1 MKFLVD
7 ENVKLRLA
15 KLLLAAGH
23 DVKYV
28 PKGASDKVVGQ
39 MAKKE
44 ARIILTHDNDFA
56 VPSLFC
62 AKDFPGIILI
72 KVFPP
77 TFTKIAASLQNLLCE
92 FKTTKD
98 FKGRLVVLIDEKSFW
113 VE

>member
-15 KLLLAAGH
+15 KLLVAAGH
-23 DVKYV
+23 DVLLA
-28 PKGASDKVVGQ
+28 PKGSLDKEIGRL
-39 MAKKE
+39 AKKE

-56 VPSLFC
+56 LPALFL
-62 AKDFPGIILI
+62 AQDYFGIILI

-77 TFTKIAASLQNLLCE
+77 TFEKIAASLENLLCE
-92 FKTTKD
+92 FNLAKD
-98 FKGRLVVLIDEKSFW
+98 FKGKLVVLIDEKSFW